1 MTKQQKNLLIRA
13 VFFCAA
19 AGAILLIIFTLTDNW
34 GKTNDQQPR
43 GTTTQDFMEEGVTVW
58 QGARYRKTPEVT
70 TYLIAGIDQDADS
83 SPTTASNRYRN
94 GGQADYLLLLVVD
107 HTNRKVYQLQIDRDT
122 MTDVTVLS
130 IYGKE
135 TGTRVLQIC
144 LAHSYGS
151 AKDDNARY
159 TVRAVRHL
167 MKDIEIAG
175 YYMVDYT
182 AVPILNDTLG
192 GVSVTVPDDMTNANP
207 LWVKGAKITLHG
219 SDAET
224 FVRARK
230 TVGQGSNTERMARQ
244 NEFAVNAIRQMNA
257 RLNDNADFAARLL
270 TALRKNA
277 VTNIPQQQLLL
288 EISKAHDYDI
298 QPVEYLQGESVIADN
313 GFAEFHADENSI
325 TAWIMNRLYTRE

>member
-1 MTKQQKNLLIRA
+1 
-13 VFFCAA
+13 
-19 AGAILLIIFTLTDNW
+19 
-34 GKTNDQQPR
+34 
-43 GTTTQDFMEEGVTVW
+43 
-58 QGARYRKTPEVT
+58 
-70 TYLIAGIDQDADS
+70 
-83 SPTTASNRYRN
+83 
-94 GGQADYLLLLVVD
+94 
-107 HTNRKVYQLQIDRDT
+107 
-122 MTDVTVLS
+122 
-130 IYGKE
+130 
-135 TGTRVLQIC
+135 
-144 LAHSYGS
+144 
-151 AKDDNARY
+151 
-159 TVRAVRHL
+159 
-167 MKDIEIAG
+167 
-175 YYMVDYT
+175 
-182 AVPILNDTLG
+182 
-192 GVSVTVPDDMTNANP
+192 MTNANP

-230 TVGQGSNTERMARQ
+230 TVGKGSNTERMARQ